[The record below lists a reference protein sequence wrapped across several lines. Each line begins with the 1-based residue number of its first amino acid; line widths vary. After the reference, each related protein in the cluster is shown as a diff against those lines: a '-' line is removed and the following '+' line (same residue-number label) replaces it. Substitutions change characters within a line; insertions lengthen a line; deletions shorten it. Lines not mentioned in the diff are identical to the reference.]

1 MWALLRWLSA
11 KPPRLTHADAPATT
25 ASRAGTL
32 TTDPP
37 NVPPEDLGLQRIESR
52 GHPDRYYYRN
62 PIPPPLPDYPC
73 IKGDG
78 LFTYHIF
85 GASLYQQQLE
95 RIAGGRREVAV
106 YFRVNAVLSSEPE
119 NPYDKNAIQ
128 ILVNGEKVGYV
139 RREDNVSLRAQLNA
153 VGITGDVQC
162 RAEIAGGWNRGG
174 RDLGDFGLRL
184 DITFPL
190 EVRPPRKGKPKP
202 T

>member
-1 MWALLRWLSA
+1 MWGLWRWLSA
-11 KPPRLTHADAPATT
+11 KRPRHADTPPMTP
-25 ASRAGTL
+25 SRAGMP

-37 NVPPEDLGLQRIESR
+37 NVSPEALGLQRIESHS
-52 GHPDRYYYRN
+52 HPGRYYYRN
-62 PIPPPLPDYPC
+62 PMPPPLPDYPC

-78 LFTYHIF
+78 LFTYHVF
-85 GASLYQQQLE
+85 GASHYQQQLE
-95 RIAGGRREVAV
+95 RITGGRREAAV
-106 YFRVNAVLSSEPE
+106 YFRVNAVLSSEPD

-174 RDLGDFGLRL
+174 GDIGDFGLRL
-184 DITFPL
+184 DVTLPL
-190 EVRPPRKGKPKP
+190 EVPRPRNGKPKP